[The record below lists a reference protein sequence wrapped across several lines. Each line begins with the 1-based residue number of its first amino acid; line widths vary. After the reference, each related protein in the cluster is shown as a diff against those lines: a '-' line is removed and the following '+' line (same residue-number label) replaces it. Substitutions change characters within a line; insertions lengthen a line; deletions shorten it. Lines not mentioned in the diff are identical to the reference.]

1 MLNAYLYEGLR
12 TPFGRHAGTLAK
24 VRPDDLLAEVM
35 KTLMKKSAFKPE
47 QIEDIIVG
55 CANQSGEDSRCVAR
69 HAGLLAGL
77 PLEIPGTVLQRNC
90 ASGLGAMVHAAHAI
104 TAGEGDVFLVG
115 GVESMSRS
123 PLVMSRSESAFGRD
137 VKLYDSTIGPR
148 FSNPKLVKQFG
159 DDQMPQTA
167 DRLARE
173 YEIKREEAD
182 TFALASQQ
190 KYAIAKGE
198 GFFAGE
204 ISPVELPPTRKGP
217 VPPVADDEHPR
228 PTVDM
233 AALAKMKSL
242 YEGGVTTAGNAS
254 GVNDGA
260 VALIV
265 ASKEAGDK
273 AGVKPIA
280 RIIASAAAGVPP
292 QIMGIGPVAASKKAL
307 ARVGL
312 TIKDMDVIEINEA
325 FAAQVLSCLKGL
337 GVALDDSRVNPN
349 GGAIA
354 VGHPLGASGA
364 RLALTAA
371 RQLQRSGGRYAL
383 GQPVHRRRAGH
394 GRDSGAGLKAG
405 TQWTQR
411 FAKDEQK

>member
-12 TPFGRHAGTLAK
+12 TPFGRHAGVLAR
-24 VRPDDLLAEVM
+24 VRPDDLLADVM
-35 KTLMKKSAFKPE
+35 KAVMKKSAFKPE

-55 CANQSGEDSRCVAR
+55 CANQGGEDSRCVAR
-69 HAGLLAGL
+69 HAGLVAGM
-77 PLEIPGTVLQRNC
+77 PIETPGTVLQRNC
-90 ASGLGAMVHAAHAI
+90 ASGLGALVHAAHSI
-104 TAGEGDVFLVG
+104 TAGEGEVFMVG

-123 PLVMSRSESAFGRD
+123 PIVMSRAESAFARD
-137 VKLYDSTIGPR
+137 IKFYDSTIGPR

-167 DRLARE
+167 DTLARQ

-182 TFALASQQ
+182 TFAFGSQQ

-204 ISPVELPPTRKGP
+204 ISPVEMPPTRKGP

-228 PTVDM
+228 PTTDL
-233 AALAKMKSL
+233 ATLAKMRPL

-260 VALIV
+260 AALIV
-265 ASKEAGDK
+265 ASREAGDK
-273 AGVKPIA
+273 AGAKPLA
-280 RIIASAAAGVPP
+280 RVIASAAAGVPP
-292 QIMGIGPVAASKKAL
+292 QIMGIGPVAASKKVL
-307 ARVGL
+307 ARAGL
-312 TIKDMDVIEINEA
+312 EIKDMDIIEINEA
-325 FAAQVLSCLKGL
+325 FATQVLSCLKGL
-337 GVALDDSRVNPN
+337 GVAFDDKRVNPN

-383 GQPVHRRRAGH
+383 VSLCIGGGQGMAAILERV
-394 GRDSGAGLKAG
+394 
-405 TQWTQR
+405 
-411 FAKDEQK
+411 

>member
-1 MLNAYLYEGLR
+1 MLDAYIYEGLR
-12 TPFGRHAGTLAK
+12 TPFGRHAGVLAK
-24 VRPDDLLAEVM
+24 IRPDDLLAEIIKSV
-35 KTLMKKSAFKPE
+35 MKKSAFKPE
-47 QIEDIIVG
+47 QIEDIVVG

-69 HAGLLAGL
+69 HAGLVAGL
-77 PLEIPGTVLQRNC
+77 PIETPGTVLQRNC
-90 ASGLGAMVHAAHAI
+90 ASGLGALVHAAHAI

-123 PLVMSRSESAFGRD
+123 PLILSRSESAFGRD

-167 DRLARE
+167 DTLARE
-173 YEIKREEAD
+173 FSINREQAD
-182 TFALASQQ
+182 EFALRSQRR
-190 KYAIAKGE
+190 YAIAKGE
-198 GFFAGE
+198 GFFSGE
-204 ISPVELPPTRKGP
+204 IAPVELPPTRKGP
-217 VPPVADDEHPR
+217 VPPVAEDEHPR
-228 PTVDM
+228 PATDI
-233 AALAKMKSL
+233 ATLTKMRPL

-265 ASKEAGDK
+265 ASKAAGEK

-280 RIIASAAAGVPP
+280 RVIASAAAGVPP

-307 ARVGL
+307 ARAGL
-312 TIKDMDVIEINEA
+312 TMKDMDVIEINEA
-325 FAAQVLSCLKGL
+325 FAVQVLSCLKGL
-337 GVALDDSRVNPN
+337 DVALDDSRVNPN

-383 GQPVHRRRAGH
+383 ISLCIGGGQGMTAILERV
-394 GRDSGAGLKAG
+394 
-405 TQWTQR
+405 
-411 FAKDEQK
+411 

>member
-1 MLNAYLYEGLR
+1 MLDAYIYEGLR
-12 TPFGRHAGTLAK
+12 TPFGRHGGSLAK
-24 VRPDDLLAEVM
+24 VRPDDLLADVM
-35 KTLMKKSAFKPE
+35 KNLMQKSAFKPE
-47 QIEDIIVG
+47 QIEDIVVG
-55 CANQSGEDSRCVAR
+55 CANQGGEDSRCVAR
-69 HAGLLAGL
+69 HAGLVAGL
-77 PLEIPGTVLQRNC
+77 PIETPGTVLQRNC
-90 ASGLGAMVHAAHAI
+90 ASGLGALVHAAHAI
-104 TAGEGDVFLVG
+104 TAGEGDVFMVG

-123 PLVMSRSESAFGRD
+123 PLVMSRAESAFARD
-137 VKLYDSTIGPR
+137 IKLYDSTIGPR

-167 DRLARE
+167 DNLARE
-173 YEIKREEAD
+173 YGIKREEAD
-182 TFALASQQ
+182 QFALSSQQ
-190 KYAIAKGE
+190 KYAVARGE

-204 ISPVELPPTRKGP
+204 ISPVALPPNRKGP

-228 PTVDM
+228 PATDM
-233 AALAKMKSL
+233 AALAKMRSL

-260 VALIV
+260 AAILV

-273 AGVKPIA
+273 AGIKPLA
-280 RIIASAAAGVPP
+280 RVIASAAAGVPP

-337 GVALDDSRVNPN
+337 GVAFDDKRVNPN

-371 RQLQRSGGRYAL
+371 RQLQRTGGRYAL
-383 GQPVHRRRAGH
+383 VSLCIGGGQGMAAVLERV
-394 GRDSGAGLKAG
+394 
-405 TQWTQR
+405 
-411 FAKDEQK
+411 

>member
-1 MLNAYLYEGLR
+1 MLNAYIYEGLR

-24 VRPDDLLAEVM
+24 VRPDDLLADVV
-35 KTLMKKSAFKPE
+35 KNLMKKSAFKPE

-77 PLEIPGTVLQRNC
+77 PVEVPGTVLQRNC
-90 ASGLGAMVHAAHAI
+90 ASGLGALAHAAHAI

-115 GVESMSRS
+115 GVENMSRS

-137 VKLYDSTIGPR
+137 VRLYDSTIGPR

-173 YEIKREEAD
+173 YGIKREEAD

-228 PTVDM
+228 PGTDM
-233 AALAKMKSL
+233 AALAKMRPL

-260 VALIV
+260 VALIL

-280 RIIASAAAGVPP
+280 RVIASAAAGVPP

-307 ARVGL
+307 ARAGL
-312 TIKDMDVIEINEA
+312 GIKDMDVIEINEA

-337 GVALDDSRVNPN
+337 DVAFDDSRVNPN

-371 RQLQRSGGRYAL
+371 RQLQRSGGRYVL
-383 GQPVHRRRAGH
+383 VSLCIGGGQGMTAILERV
-394 GRDSGAGLKAG
+394 
-405 TQWTQR
+405 
-411 FAKDEQK
+411 

>member
-1 MLNAYLYEGLR
+1 MLDAYIYEGLR
-12 TPFGRHAGTLAK
+12 TPFGRHAGALAK
-24 VRPDDLLAEVM
+24 VRPDDLLAEVI
-35 KTLMKKSAFKPE
+35 KSVMKKSAFKAE
-47 QIEDIIVG
+47 QIEDLVVG

-69 HAGLLAGL
+69 HAGLVAGL
-77 PLEIPGTVLQRNC
+77 PIETPGTVLQRNC
-90 ASGLGAMVHAAHAI
+90 ASGLGALVHVAHAI

-123 PLVMSRSESAFGRD
+123 PLIMSRSESAYGRD

-167 DRLARE
+167 DRLARD
-173 YEIKREEAD
+173 YSIKREEAD
-182 TFALASQQ
+182 QYALRSQQ
-190 KYAIAKGE
+190 RYAIAKGE
-198 GFFAGE
+198 GFFGGE

-217 VPPVADDEHPR
+217 VPPVTEDEHPR
-228 PTVDM
+228 PATDM
-233 AALAKMKSL
+233 ATLAKMKPI

-265 ASKEAGDK
+265 ASKEAGEK

-280 RIIASAAAGVPP
+280 RVIASAAAGVPP
-292 QIMGIGPVAASKKAL
+292 QIMGIGPVPASKKAL
-307 ARVGL
+307 ARAGL

-325 FAAQVLSCLKGL
+325 FAVQVLSCLKGL
-337 GVALDDSRVNPN
+337 DVAFDDSRVNPN

-354 VGHPLGASGA
+354 VGHPLGASGT

-383 GQPVHRRRAGH
+383 VSLCIGGGQGMAAILERV
-394 GRDSGAGLKAG
+394 
-405 TQWTQR
+405 
-411 FAKDEQK
+411 

>member
-1 MLNAYLYEGLR
+1 MLDAYLYEGLR
-12 TPFGRHAGTLAK
+12 TPFGRHAGVLAK
-24 VRPDDLLAEVM
+24 VRPDDLLADAV
-35 KTLMKKSAFKPE
+35 KNLMKKSAFKPE
-47 QIEDIIVG
+47 QIEDFIVG
-55 CANQSGEDSRCVAR
+55 CANQAGEDSRCVAR
-69 HAGLLAGL
+69 HAGLVAGL
-77 PLEIPGTVLQRNC
+77 PIEMPGTVLQRNC
-90 ASGLGAMVHAAHAI
+90 ASGLGAVVHAAHAI

-167 DRLARE
+167 DTLARE
-173 YEIKREEAD
+173 YGIKRDEAD
-182 TFALASQQ
+182 RFAAGSQQ

-204 ISPVELPPTRKGP
+204 IAPVELPASRKGP
-217 VPPVADDEHPR
+217 VPPVAEDEHPR
-228 PTVDM
+228 PGTDFDT
-233 AALAKMKSL
+233 LAKMKAL

-260 VALIV
+260 VALML
-265 ASKEAGDK
+265 ASKAAGDK
-273 AGVKPIA
+273 AGIKPLA
-280 RIIASAAAGVPP
+280 RVIASAAAGVPP

-307 ARVGL
+307 ARAGL
-312 TIKDMDVIEINEA
+312 SLKDLDIIEINEA
-325 FAAQVLSCLKGL
+325 FAAQVLACLKGL

-364 RLALTAA
+364 RIALTAA

-383 GQPVHRRRAGH
+383 VSLCIGGGQGMAAILERV
-394 GRDSGAGLKAG
+394 
-405 TQWTQR
+405 
-411 FAKDEQK
+411 

>member
-12 TPFGRHAGTLAK
+12 TPFGRHAGVLAK
-24 VRPDDLLAEVM
+24 VRPDDLLANVM
-35 KTLMKKSAFKPE
+35 KAVMKKSAFKPE

-55 CANQSGEDSRCVAR
+55 CANQGGEDSRCVAR
-69 HAGLLAGL
+69 HAGLVAGL
-77 PLEIPGTVLQRNC
+77 PIETPGTVLQRNC
-90 ASGLGAMVHAAHAI
+90 ASGLGALVHAAHAI

-123 PLVMSRSESAFGRD
+123 PLVLSRSESAFGRD

-167 DRLARE
+167 DTLARE
-173 YEIKREEAD
+173 YEIKRDEAD
-182 TFALASQQ
+182 KFALASQQ

-198 GFFAGE
+198 GFFSAE

-217 VPPVADDEHPR
+217 VPPIADDEHPR
-228 PTVDM
+228 PGTDIET
-233 AALAKMKSL
+233 LTKMRPL

-260 VALIV
+260 VAMIL
-265 ASKEAGDK
+265 ASLEAGEK

-280 RIIASAAAGVPP
+280 RVIASAAAGVPP

-307 ARVGL
+307 ARAGL

-325 FAAQVLSCLKGL
+325 FATQVLACLKGL
-337 GVALDDSRVNPN
+337 GVALDDKRVNPN

-354 VGHPLGASGA
+354 VGHPLGASGT

-371 RQLQRSGGRYAL
+371 RQLQRGGGRYAL
-383 GQPVHRRRAGH
+383 VSLCIGGGQGMAAILERV
-394 GRDSGAGLKAG
+394 
-405 TQWTQR
+405 
-411 FAKDEQK
+411 

>member
-12 TPFGRHAGTLAK
+12 TPFGRHGGTLAK
-24 VRPDDLLAEVM
+24 VRPDDLLADAIRN
-35 KTLMKKSAFKPE
+35 LMKKSAFKPE
-47 QIEDIIVG
+47 QIEDLIVG
-55 CANQSGEDSRCVAR
+55 CANQAGEDSRCVAR
-69 HAGLLAGL
+69 HAGLVAGL
-77 PLEIPGTVLQRNC
+77 PIETPGTVLQRNC
-90 ASGLGAMVHAAHAI
+90 ASGLGAVVHAAHAI
-104 TAGEGDVFLVG
+104 TSGEGDVFLAG

-123 PLVMSRSESAFGRD
+123 PLVMSRAESAFARD
-137 VKLYDSTIGPR
+137 IKLYDSTIGPR
-148 FSNPKLVKQFG
+148 FSNPKLTKQFG

-167 DRLARE
+167 DTLARQ
-173 YEIKREEAD
+173 YEIKRDEAD
-182 TFALASQQ
+182 KFALRSQQ
-190 KYAIAKGE
+190 RYAVAKGE

-204 ISPVELPPTRKGP
+204 IAPVEMPASRKGP

-228 PTVDM
+228 PGTDM
-233 AALAKMKSL
+233 DTLAKMRPL

-260 VALIV
+260 VALMLG
-265 ASKEAGDK
+265 SKEAGEK
-273 AGVKPIA
+273 AGAKPIA

-312 TIKDMDVIEINEA
+312 EIKDMDIIEINEA
-325 FAAQVLSCLKGL
+325 FATQVLSCLKGL

-383 GQPVHRRRAGH
+383 VSLCIGGGQGMAVILERA
-394 GRDSGAGLKAG
+394 
-405 TQWTQR
+405 
-411 FAKDEQK
+411 